1 MHLTVLRRFT
11 ATLAALG
18 IIATTLIGASS
29 ARADYAAM
37 IHPASGRISSVVGG
51 CPSDARPTH
60 MGIDIAGPG
69 GAPIVAAFDGV
80 VTTRVVN
87 FGTTG
92 YGNHVIITHA
102 SGYTTLYAHMQ
113 QAPAV
118 ALDQTVTKGQTIGL
132 VGNTGNSFGAH
143 LHFELKRS
151 GANIA
156 NQGYACGQTVTR
168 GYAIPMD
175 FPGLQS
181 NTPKTIHET
190 AVHGSSWQKMSTG
203 QQISSRV
210 FTTVNM
216 GTGWGDILSSSGGY
230 LWHSFVNGGRW
241 ITLNSGLA
249 LNATSMSAVNV
260 GQASPQILAVE
271 DGRLMHVWGNSNGW
285 QKGWT
290 GIHTT
295 GKVSAVLMADNSIQ
309 AMINQGGTLYQVWTG
324 GGAWRI
330 ASTGRP
336 VGDAFE
342 AVYMGGSAPQVMT
355 VLNGQLHQI
364 WATSTEWVAMSTG
377 IAIAPGATLSAVN
390 MGGGW
395 PQVFTAE
402 AGYLY
407 QTAVMSGGWTRMA
420 TGTQASGPID
430 AVSLGG
436 GQQPRVYTAD

>member
-1 MHLTVLRRFT
+1 MHLRVRRRFME
-11 ATLAALG
+11 TLAVLG
-18 IIATTLIGASS
+18 IIATTLLGASP

-37 IHPASGRISSVVGG
+37 MQPASGRVTYVVGG
-51 CPSDARPTH
+51 CPSDPRPTH

-69 GAPIVAAFDGV
+69 GAPIVAAYDGV

-87 FGTTG
+87 FGTSG
-92 YGNHVIITHA
+92 YGNHVVITHA

-118 ALDQTVTKGQTIGL
+118 ALYQSVAKGQTIGL
-132 VGNTGNSFGAH
+132 IGNTGNSFGAH
-143 LHFELKRS
+143 LHFELKRN

-156 NQGYACGQTVTR
+156 NQGYSCGQTVTR
-168 GYAIPMD
+168 GYAIAMD

-181 NTPKTIHET
+181 NTTRTIHET
-190 AVHGSSWQKMSTG
+190 AVHGGAWKKMSTG
-203 QQISSRV
+203 QQISSSV
-210 FTTVNM
+210 FTTVKM

-230 LWHSFVNGGRW
+230 LWHTLVSGGRW
-241 ITLNSGLA
+241 VTLNSGLS
-249 LNATSMSAVNV
+249 LNATSMSAVDV
-260 GQASPQILAVE
+260 GQASPQLLAVE
-271 DGRLMHVWGNSNGW
+271 GDRLMHVWGDSNGW
-285 QKGWT
+285 HKGWT
-290 GIHTT
+290 GINTT
-295 GKVSAVLMADNSIQ
+295 GKVSAVVMANNSIQ

-324 GGAWRI
+324 SGAWHI
-330 ASTGRP
+330 ASTGQP

-364 WATSTEWVAMSTG
+364 WATSTEWVTMSTG
-377 IAIAPGATLSAVN
+377 IGIAPGATLSALN

-402 AGYLY
+402 AGHLY
-407 QTAVMSGGWTRMA
+407 QTAVMNGSWTRMA

-436 GQQPRVYTAD
+436 GEQPRVYTAE

>member
-1 MHLTVLRRFT
+1 MKSAVLGCFT
-11 ATLAALG
+11 ATRAVIG
-18 IIATTLIGASS
+18 IMVATLFGASP
-29 ARADYAAM
+29 AQADYAAM
-37 IHPASGRISSVVGG
+37 IQAASGNVTYLVGG
-51 CPSDARPTH
+51 CPSDPRPTH
-60 MGIDIAGPG
+60 TGIDIAGPA
-69 GAPIVAAFDGV
+69 GAPIVAAYDGV

-87 FGTTG
+87 FGTSG
-92 YGNHVIITHA
+92 YGNYVIITHA

-118 ALDQTVTKGQTIGL
+118 ALNQTVTKGQTIGV

-143 LHFELKRS
+143 LHFELKRN

-156 NQGYACGQTVTR
+156 NQGYSCGQTVTR

-181 NTPKTIHET
+181 NTPRTIHET

-203 QQISSRV
+203 QQISSTV

-216 GTGWGDILSSSGGY
+216 GTGWGDILSSSNGY
-230 LWHSFVNGGRW
+230 LWHTFVNGGRW
-241 ITLNSGLA
+241 INLNSGLA

-260 GQASPQILAVE
+260 GQASPQLLAVE
-271 DGRLMHVWGNSNGW
+271 DGKLMHIWGDSNGW
-285 QKGWT
+285 HKGWT
-290 GIHTT
+290 GIQTT
-295 GKVSAVLMADNSIQ
+295 GKVSAVVMADNSIQ

-324 GGAWRI
+324 GGAWHI

-355 VLNGQLHQI
+355 VLNGQLHQT
-364 WATSTEWVAMSTG
+364 WATSTEWVTMSTG
-377 IAIAPGATLSAVN
+377 VAIAPGATLTAVN

-402 AGYLY
+402 AGNLY
-407 QTAVMSGGWTRMA
+407 QTAVMNGSWTRMA
-420 TGTQASGPID
+420 TGTPASGPID
-430 AVSLGG
+430 AVVLGG